1 VVEATSIRRR
11 VWGPKNRKRTAWVL
25 NYDDQEGK
33 GRRKTFKH
41 RRNAEAFAEI
51 LRLLGD
57 GSAFVDDDKLDYAIH
72 QRDYYDED
80 AKPLTVRAIIRLIG
94 KFVRTATR
102 LSDAERAFF
111 TTLVSDPDREGR
123 DLIIEDRFLRAAIE
137 GGKELKTYSYRIPD
151 TEEDFG
157 GWIGLYR
164 FFGMYVV
171 NTTQYGEG
179 QEDFGPFANIK
190 DGKAVFDAAI
200 AWSGLHPV
208 PKTPS

>member
-1 VVEATSIRRR
+1 MIEATSIRKR
-11 VWGPKNRKRTAWVL
+11 VWGLKNRKRTAWVL

-41 RRNAEAFAEI
+41 RRDAEAFAET

-57 GSAFVDDDKLDYAIH
+57 GSAFVDDGKLDYAIH
-72 QRDYYDED
+72 QPDYYNEF
-80 AKPLTVRAIIRLIG
+80 AKPLTVRAIIHLIG
-94 KFVRTATR
+94 KFVRTTTR
-102 LSDAERAFF
+102 LSDSERAFLASF
-111 TTLVSDPDREGR
+111 VAASDRGTF
-123 DLIIEDRFLRAAIE
+123 IEDRVLSAAIE

-157 GWIGLYR
+157 GWIGLHR

-179 QEDFGPFANIK
+179 QENFGPFANIK

-200 AWSGLHPV
+200 GWTV
-208 PKTPS
+208 PPDAKRVR